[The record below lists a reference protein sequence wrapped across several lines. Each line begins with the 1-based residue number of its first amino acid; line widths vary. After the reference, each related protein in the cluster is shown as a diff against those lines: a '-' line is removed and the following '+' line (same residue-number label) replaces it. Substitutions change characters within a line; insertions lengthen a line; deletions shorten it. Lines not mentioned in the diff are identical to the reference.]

1 MKLSDLIKDYCGI
14 SSNKSGML
22 FTHGKSIYLYNNV
35 CCDSICR
42 RVLLRSENIE
52 ILSERTDELL
62 VYRSG
67 AELAVY
73 KDNKRL
79 LRVDELVI
87 LYEIPCDDNSLYGV
101 FAFKRNLRLMDS
113 HFTDERI
120 LQLIDELIAGESQ
133 GDTESVEEFHS
144 LEQAV
149 RAGEVKLLNR
159 VYVNGKAVED
169 MAGDNL

>member
-1 MKLSDLIKDYCGI
+1 MKLSDPINHYCGI
-14 SSNKSGML
+14 TANKSGML

-35 CCDSICR
+35 CCEAISR
-42 RVLLRSENIE
+42 RVLLRSEDIE

-87 LYEIPCDDNSLYGV
+87 LYEIPCDDNSLFGV

-120 LQLIDELIAGESQ
+120 LQLIDELIVGVSKS
-133 GDTESVEEFHS
+133 DTESVEEFHR

-149 RAGEVKLLNR
+149 RAGEVNLLNR

-169 MAGDNL
+169 MVGDNL